1 MTVDLSASLAKL
13 AQRALEIRV
22 PRVARG
28 LAVNCLGALALAIGL
43 VAAPPAE
50 AKVTLVF
57 GAYTSEKPLTMV
69 RKLRPSLNVIAARL
83 GYLLGEEVEIKMEV
97 TKTYVEG
104 IALLTSGRADFMR
117 LGPVS
122 YVGAKQTNPEL
133 KLLAV
138 EKRNGK
144 KENTGV
150 ICVNTASSI
159 ADISELSGGSIAF
172 GNSRS
177 TLGRYVAQ
185 QLLMNEGI
193 YARDLS
199 HYEYLDRHDRVGQ
212 AVGSGLYDAGALS
225 KSTFKKLVAKGVPI
239 RELAAY
245 SSSTK
250 AWAARE
256 GMDTRIYEALQK
268 TLLDLD
274 DHGALAA
281 LKIDGFLGA
290 TDSDFQAVREAI
302 KVNPQ
307 FFTDKSTASTTGQ

>member
-1 MTVDLSASLAKL
+1 MKVDLSTGHANLV
-13 AQRALEIRV
+13 QRALGRLV
-22 PRVARG
+22 PRAALG
-28 LAVNCLGALALAIGL
+28 STIKSLGALALAFGL
-43 VAAPPAE
+43 FAVPAE

-83 GYLLGEEVEIKMEV
+83 GYFLGEDVEIKMEV

-117 LGPVS
+117 LGPAS
-122 YVGAKQTNPEL
+122 YVGAKQTNPAL
-133 KLLAV
+133 QLLAV
-138 EKRNGK
+138 ENRKGK

-150 ICVNTASSI
+150 IAVNSASSI
-159 ADISELSGGSIAF
+159 ANISDLRGGSIAF

-199 HYEYLDRHDRVGQ
+199 HYEYLERHDRVGQ

-225 KSTFKKLVAKGVPI
+225 MSTFKKLVAKGVPI
-239 RELAAY
+239 RELATY
-245 SSSTK
+245 TSITK
-250 AWAARE
+250 AWAARK
-256 GMDTRIYEALQK
+256 GIDRRIFEALQK
-268 TLLDLD
+268 TLLNLD
-274 DHGALAA
+274 DPAAIAA
-281 LKIDGFLGA
+281 LKIDGFLEA
-290 TDSDFQAVREAI
+290 ADSEFQPVRAAI
-302 KVNPQ
+302 NINPQ
-307 FFTDKSTASTTGQ
+307 FFAVDSTASRTKQ